1 MLVGIFQKPAY
12 QASHTREVPGL
23 WKQTPFHQPEMELTS
38 PRTLCSLEEPVT
50 VGSTLSFL
58 GLYFLFPLDLVAVAL
73 GTSSTSCLETA
84 LCQPAHPG
92 PRVQAA

>member
-1 MLVGIFQKPAY
+1 MLIGIFQEPAY
-12 QASHTREVPGL
+12 QASRTREVPAL

-38 PRTLCSLEEPVT
+38 RRILCSLEEPVT

-58 GLYFLFPLDLVAVAL
+58 GLYFLFPPSLVAVAL

-84 LCQPAHPG
+84 LCQQAHPG
-92 PRVQAA
+92 PCVQAA